1 MKIIQLLFTC
11 SGIFSLNF
19 VPVSPLLAQCIQA
32 DIGVQ
37 ADVSEGKAN
46 QTYNRDAYK
55 EGPCTGNANITT
67 GTQIN
72 VTGSGVNQ
80 HREVEQRTT
89 GGKLNRSGIEGP
101 HIQPGVNVQIDAD
114 NVADGYEPNVPS
126 KPSRYR
132 R

>member
-19 VPVSPLLAQCIQA
+19 LPISPVLAQCIQA

-37 ADVSEGKAN
+37 ADVSGGQAN
-46 QTYNRDAYK
+46 QTYNRDAQH
-55 EGPCTGNANITT
+55 EGPCTGNTNVTT

-72 VTGSGVNQ
+72 VSGNGVTQN
-80 HREVEQRTT
+80 REVKQRTT
-89 GGKLNRSGIEGP
+89 GGGVNRSGVEGP

-126 KPSRYR
+126 KPSRPGR
-132 R
+132 